1 MKKEEKVHQSSISG
15 MKEGNC
21 YRSCCCCF
29 SVPKSY
35 LCLCDP
41 MDCSMPGSFVLYCL
55 QSLLKFM
62 STESV
67 MLSNHLIFCFT
78 LLLLPSIFPSIG
90 VFSNELALCIRW
102 PLVSVSATVFSMNI
116 QGLFPLWLTG
126 LISLQSKG
134 LSRVFSYTT
143 IWRHQSF
150 AAQPSLWSHTCTW
163 LLEKVP

>member
-1 MKKEEKVHQSSISG
+1 MQKEEKVHQSSISG

-90 VFSNELALCIRW
+90 VFSNELALHIRW

-116 QGLFPLWLTG
+116 QGLFPL
-126 LISLQSKG
+126 
-134 LSRVFSYTT
+134 
-143 IWRHQSF
+143 
-150 AAQPSLWSHTCTW
+150 
-163 LLEKVP
+163 